1 MRNIADY
8 EQQYME
14 HPFERT
20 QEGYRRKQIKSM
32 IDTYAKAGNAILEI
46 GCGLSPLFADYQD
59 EYLFTVVEPA
69 KHCYQNACSLAESY
83 QNVKCFQGF
92 FEEVVYQLGEK
103 PFDMI
108 ICSSLLHEVEQP
120 QLLLRAIGCL
130 CHSQTIVHINVPNA
144 FSFHRLL
151 AKEMGFIQ
159 DVHQLSDANKTLQ
172 QYHVFDMETLTQLAV
187 SEGFAVVDAG
197 TYFLK
202 PFTHQQMQQC
212 LDAGILNHDI
222 LNALDQMCTSYM
234 KEYGSEIY
242 LNMHKI
248 CK

>member
-83 QNVKCFQGF
+83 
-92 FEEVVYQLGEK
+92 
-103 PFDMI
+103 
-108 ICSSLLHEVEQP
+108 
-120 QLLLRAIGCL
+120 
-130 CHSQTIVHINVPNA
+130 
-144 FSFHRLL
+144 
-151 AKEMGFIQ
+151 
-159 DVHQLSDANKTLQ
+159 
-172 QYHVFDMETLTQLAV
+172 
-187 SEGFAVVDAG
+187 
-197 TYFLK
+197 
-202 PFTHQQMQQC
+202 
-212 LDAGILNHDI
+212 
-222 LNALDQMCTSYM
+222 
-234 KEYGSEIY
+234 
-242 LNMHKI
+242 
-248 CK
+248 

>member
-1 MRNIADY
+1 
-8 EQQYME
+8 
-14 HPFERT
+14 
-20 QEGYRRKQIKSM
+20 M

-59 EYLFTVVEPA
+59 EYLFYGCRTCKALLSEMHV
-69 KHCYQNACSLAESY
+69 SLAESY

-92 FEEVVYQLGEK
+92 FEEVVSQLGEK

-187 SEGFAVVDAG
+187 SEGFAVVDASNLFFE
-197 TYFLK
+197 TIYS
-202 PFTHQQMQQC
+202 PA
-212 LDAGILNHDI
+212 DAAMSRCRNFE
-222 LNALDQMCTSYM
+222 S
-234 KEYGSEIY
+234 
-242 LNMHKI
+242 
-248 CK
+248 